1 MRTDLQKET
10 DRLYGRLNLPGWSR
24 DDCEL
29 IAPITLEINEL
40 KQAQNAVILAH
51 SCQNPDIMYGV
62 GDHIGDSCGLSVRAT
77 KHPAQK
83 IIFRSVFF
91 MGEQVRTLPWTA

>member
-29 IAPITLEINEL
+29 IAPTTLEINEL

-51 SCQNPDIMYGV
+51 SCQTPDIIYGV

-83 IIFRSVFF
+83 IIFCSVFF